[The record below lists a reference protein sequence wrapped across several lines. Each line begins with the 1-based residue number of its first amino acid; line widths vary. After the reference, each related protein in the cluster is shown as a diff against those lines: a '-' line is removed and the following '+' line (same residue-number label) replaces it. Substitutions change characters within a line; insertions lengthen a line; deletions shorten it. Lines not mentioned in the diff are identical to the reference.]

1 MSATKKLGLFD
12 STLLVSGSMIGS
24 GIFLVTSDMT
34 RQLGSGPLVLL
45 AWLLTGVITLMA
57 ALSFGELAAMMPN
70 AGGQYNFVTR
80 IYGKRMGFVYGWA
93 VFSVIQTGVIAAVAM
108 AFAKHLGIF
117 TWNHEKVVF
126 SVVLFGDGEC
136 EGGTTFKLLAGQ
148 LIAIGSIFLLTIIN
162 GLGIQEG
169 KWVQRIFTLAKLI
182 ALSALIMGGLY
193 VLFGGNLN
201 GVKNYFWENMS
212 SGASHFVS
220 QEVLNPPKT
229 QGISSNG
236 AQFHEVTPE
245 WKTLAGLGLLLAF
258 ASAMVGSLFSS
269 DAWQGITFM
278 SGEVENPSKT
288 IPKALLYGTFIV
300 TVVYCLANVA
310 YMAVLPLK
318 GLSWSDAM
326 AAVGPNG
333 LADNLVMGIAHA
345 DQDRV
350 GVAASSVLMGSTH
363 NAYAGLMGLIFMAT
377 LIIVSTFGCNN
388 GLILAG
394 SRLYKAMADHGLFF
408 KSAAKLNRKNVPA
421 NALWMQAFWASALC
435 LSGTYGDLLSY
446 CTFASLLFYIIT
458 VAGVMILRKREPDA
472 ERPYKVWGYP
482 YLPIIYL
489 ILAGFVS
496 LGIIVSQFSI
506 AITGIGIVALG
517 WPIYAIFSRRNQSAQ

>member
-1 MSATKKLGLFD
+1 MSATRKLGLFD

-126 SVVLFGDGEC
+126 SFVLF
-136 EGGTTFKLLAGQ
+136 GTTFKLLAGQ
-148 LIAIGSIFLLTIIN
+148 LIAIGSIFLLTLIN
-162 GLGIQEG
+162 SLGIQEG
-169 KWVQRIFTLAKLI
+169 KWIQRIFTLAKLI

-193 VLFGGNLN
+193 VLFGGSLN

-212 SGASHFVS
+212 SGASHFVPLD
-220 QEVLNPPKT
+220 ELNPIKPNVGSVGGT
-229 QGISSNG
+229 QL
-236 AQFHEVTPE
+236 HEVVPQ
-245 WKTLAGLGLLLAF
+245 WQSLAGIGLLLAF

-300 TVVYCLANVA
+300 TVVYCLANLA

-318 GLSWSDAM
+318 GLNLTDAM
-326 AAVGPNG
+326 ATVGPNG
-333 LADNLVMGIAHA
+333 LSDNLVLGISHA

-350 GVAASSVLMGSTH
+350 GVAASSVLMGSAQ
-363 NAYAGLMGLIFMAT
+363 NAEAGIMGLIFMAT

-394 SRLYKAMADHGLFF
+394 SRLYKAMADQGLFF

-458 VAGVMILRKREPDA
+458 VAGVLILRKREPDA

-489 ILAGFVS
+489 IVAGFVA

-517 WPIYAIFSRRNQSAQ
+517 WPIYSIFSRRNQST

>member
-1 MSATKKLGLFD
+1 MSATRKLGLFD

-126 SVVLFGDGEC
+126 SFVLF
-136 EGGTTFKLLAGQ
+136 GTTFKLLAGQ
-148 LIAIGSIFLLTIIN
+148 LIAIGSIFLLTLIN
-162 GLGIQEG
+162 SLGIQEG
-169 KWVQRIFTLAKLI
+169 KWIQRIFTLAKLI

-193 VLFGGNLN
+193 VLFGGSLN

-212 SGASHFVS
+212 SGASHFVPLD
-220 QEVLNPPKT
+220 ELNPLKPNVGSVGGT
-229 QGISSNG
+229 QL
-236 AQFHEVTPE
+236 HEVIPQ
-245 WKTLAGLGLLLAF
+245 WQSLAGIGLLLAF

-318 GLSWSDAM
+318 GLNLADAM

-333 LADNLVMGIAHA
+333 LSDNLVLGISHA

-350 GVAASSVLMGSTH
+350 GVAASSVLMGSAQ
-363 NAYAGLMGLIFMAT
+363 NAEAGLMGLIFMAT

-394 SRLYKAMADHGLFF
+394 SRLYKAMADQGLFF

-458 VAGVMILRKREPDA
+458 VAGVLILRKREPDA

-489 ILAGFVS
+489 IVAGFVA

-517 WPIYAIFSRRNQSAQ
+517 WPIYSIFSRRNQST

>member
-1 MSATKKLGLFD
+1 MSATRKLGLFD

-34 RQLGSGPLVLL
+34 RQLGSGPLVLF

-57 ALSFGELAAMMPN
+57 ALSFGELASMMPN

-126 SVVLFGDGEC
+126 SFVSF
-136 EGGTTFKLLAGQ
+136 GTTFKLLAGQ
-148 LIAIGSIFLLTIIN
+148 LIAIGSIFLLTLIN
-162 GLGIQEG
+162 SLGIQEG
-169 KWVQRIFTLAKLI
+169 KWIQRIFTLAKLI

-193 VLFGGNLN
+193 VLFGGSLN

-212 SGASHFVS
+212 SGASHFVTLD
-220 QEVLNPPKT
+220 ELNPLK
-229 QGISSNG
+229 SNVETFGG
-236 AQFHEVTPE
+236 AQLHEVIPQ
-245 WKTLAGLGLLLAF
+245 WQSLAGIGLLLAF

-318 GLSWSDAM
+318 GLNLTDAM

-333 LADNLVMGIAHA
+333 LSDNLVLGISHA

-350 GVAASSVLMGSTH
+350 GVAASSVLMGSAQ
-363 NAYAGLMGLIFMAT
+363 NAEAGLMGLIFMAT

-394 SRLYKAMADHGLFF
+394 SRLYKAMADQGLFF

-458 VAGVMILRKREPDA
+458 VAGVLILRKREPDA

-489 ILAGFVS
+489 IVAGFVA

-517 WPIYAIFSRRNQSAQ
+517 WPIYSIFSRRNQST

>member
-1 MSATKKLGLFD
+1 MSATRKLGLFD

-126 SVVLFGDGEC
+126 SFVLF
-136 EGGTTFKLLAGQ
+136 GTTFKLLAGQ
-148 LIAIGSIFLLTIIN
+148 LIAIGSIFLLTLIN
-162 GLGIQEG
+162 SLGIQEG
-169 KWVQRIFTLAKLI
+169 KWIQRIFTLAKLI

-193 VLFGGNLN
+193 VLFGGSLN

-212 SGASHFVS
+212 SGASHFVPLD
-220 QEVLNPPKT
+220 ELNPLKPNVGSVGGT
-229 QGISSNG
+229 QL
-236 AQFHEVTPE
+236 HEVIPQ
-245 WKTLAGLGLLLAF
+245 WQSLAGIGLLLAF

-288 IPKALLYGTFIV
+288 IPKALFYGTFIV

-318 GLSWSDAM
+318 GLNLTDAM
-326 AAVGPNG
+326 ATVGPNG
-333 LADNLVMGIAHA
+333 LADNLVLGISHA
-345 DQDRV
+345 EQDRV
-350 GVAASSVLMGSTH
+350 GVAASSVLMGSAQ
-363 NAYAGLMGLIFMAT
+363 NAEAGIMGLIFMAT

-394 SRLYKAMADHGLFF
+394 SRLYKAMADQGLFF

-458 VAGVMILRKREPDA
+458 VAGVLILRKREPDA

-489 ILAGFVS
+489 IVAGFVAI
-496 LGIIVSQFSI
+496 GIIVSQFSI

-517 WPIYAIFSRRNQSAQ
+517 WPIYSIFSRRNQST

>member
-1 MSATKKLGLFD
+1 MSATRKLGLFD

-57 ALSFGELAAMMPN
+57 ALSFGELASMMPN

-126 SVVLFGDGEC
+126 SFVLF
-136 EGGTTFKLLAGQ
+136 GTTFKLLAGQ
-148 LIAIGSIFLLTIIN
+148 LIAIGSIFLLTLIN
-162 GLGIQEG
+162 SLGIQEG
-169 KWVQRIFTLAKLI
+169 KWIQRIFTLAKLI

-193 VLFGGNLN
+193 VLFGGSLN
-201 GVKNYFWENMS
+201 GVKNYFWDNMS
-212 SGASHFVS
+212 SGASHFVPLD
-220 QEVLNPPKT
+220 ELNPLKPNVGSVGGT
-229 QGISSNG
+229 QL
-236 AQFHEVTPE
+236 HEVVPQ
-245 WKTLAGLGLLLAF
+245 WQSLAGIGLLLAF

-300 TVVYCLANVA
+300 TVVYCLVNVA

-318 GLSWSDAM
+318 GLNLTDAM
-326 AAVGPNG
+326 ATVGPNG
-333 LADNLVMGIAHA
+333 LADNLVLGISHA

-350 GVAASSVLMGSTH
+350 GVAASSVLMGSAQ
-363 NAYAGLMGLIFMAT
+363 NAEAGIMGLIFMAT

-394 SRLYKAMADHGLFF
+394 SRLYKAMADQGLFF

-458 VAGVMILRKREPDA
+458 VAGVLILRKREPNA

-489 ILAGFVS
+489 IVAGFVAI
-496 LGIIVSQFSI
+496 GIIVSQFSI

-517 WPIYAIFSRRNQSAQ
+517 WPIYSIFSRRNQST

>member
-1 MSATKKLGLFD
+1 MSATRKLGLFD

-126 SVVLFGDGEC
+126 SFVLFGA
-136 EGGTTFKLLAGQ
+136 TFKLLAGQ
-148 LIAIGSIFLLTIIN
+148 LIAIGSIFLLTLIN
-162 GLGIQEG
+162 SLGIQEG
-169 KWVQRIFTLAKLI
+169 KWIQRIFTLAKLI

-212 SGASHFVS
+212 SGASHFV
-220 QEVLNPPKT
+220 LLD
-229 QGISSNG
+229 SSAKNVNG
-236 AQFHEVTPE
+236 AQLHEVIPQ
-245 WKTLAGLGLLLAF
+245 WQSLAGIGLLLAF

-318 GLSWSDAM
+318 GLNLADAM

-333 LADNLVMGIAHA
+333 LSDNLVLGISHA

-350 GVAASSVLMGSTH
+350 GVAASSVLMGSAQ
-363 NAYAGLMGLIFMAT
+363 NAEAGLMGLIFMAT

-394 SRLYKAMADHGLFF
+394 SRLYKAMADQGLFF

-458 VAGVMILRKREPDA
+458 VAGVLILRKREPDA

-489 ILAGFVS
+489 IVAGFVA

-517 WPIYAIFSRRNQSAQ
+517 WPIYSIFSRRNQST

>member
-1 MSATKKLGLFD
+1 MSATRKLGLFD

-57 ALSFGELAAMMPN
+57 ALSFGELASMMPN

-126 SVVLFGDGEC
+126 SFVLFGA
-136 EGGTTFKLLAGQ
+136 TFKLLAGQ
-148 LIAIGSIFLLTIIN
+148 LIAIGSIFLLTLIN
-162 GLGIQEG
+162 SLGIQEG
-169 KWVQRIFTLAKLI
+169 KWIQRIFTLAKLI

-193 VLFGGNLN
+193 VLFGGSLN
-201 GVKNYFWENMS
+201 GVKNYFWDNMS
-212 SGASHFVS
+212 SGASHFV
-220 QEVLNPPKT
+220 LLD
-229 QGISSNG
+229 SSAKNVNG
-236 AQFHEVTPE
+236 AQLHEVISQ
-245 WKTLAGLGLLLAF
+245 WQSLAGIGLLLAF

-318 GLSWSDAM
+318 GLNLTDAM
-326 AAVGPNG
+326 ATVGPNG
-333 LADNLVMGIAHA
+333 LADNLVLGISHA

-350 GVAASSVLMGSTH
+350 GVAASSVLMGSAQ
-363 NAYAGLMGLIFMAT
+363 NAEAGIMGLIFMAT

-394 SRLYKAMADHGLFF
+394 SRLYKAMADQGLFF

-458 VAGVMILRKREPDA
+458 VAGVLILRKREPDA

-489 ILAGFVS
+489 IVAGFVA

-517 WPIYAIFSRRNQSAQ
+517 WPIYSIFSRRNQST

>member
-57 ALSFGELAAMMPN
+57 ALSFGELASMMPN

-126 SVVLFGDGEC
+126 SFVLF
-136 EGGTTFKLLAGQ
+136 GTTFKLLAGQ
-148 LIAIGSIFLLTIIN
+148 LIAIGSIFLLTLIN
-162 GLGIQEG
+162 SLGIQEG
-169 KWVQRIFTLAKLI
+169 KWIQRIFTLAKLI

-193 VLFGGNLN
+193 VLFGGSLN
-201 GVKNYFWENMS
+201 GVKNYFWDNMS
-212 SGASHFVS
+212 SGASHFVTLD
-220 QEVLNPPKT
+220 ELNPLKPNGDSLGGT
-229 QGISSNG
+229 QL
-236 AQFHEVTPE
+236 HEVIPQ
-245 WKTLAGLGLLLAF
+245 WQSLAGIGLLLAF

-318 GLSWSDAM
+318 GLNLTDAM

-333 LADNLVMGIAHA
+333 LSDNLVLGISHA

-350 GVAASSVLMGSTH
+350 GVAASSVLMGSAQ
-363 NAYAGLMGLIFMAT
+363 NAEAGLMGLIFMAT

-394 SRLYKAMADHGLFF
+394 SRLYKAMADQGLFF

-458 VAGVMILRKREPDA
+458 VAGVLILRKREPDA

-489 ILAGFVS
+489 IVAGFVA

-517 WPIYAIFSRRNQSAQ
+517 WPIYTIFSRRNQST

>member
-1 MSATKKLGLFD
+1 MSATRKLGLFD

-126 SVVLFGDGEC
+126 SFVLF
-136 EGGTTFKLLAGQ
+136 GTTFKLLAGQ
-148 LIAIGSIFLLTIIN
+148 LIAIGSIFLLTLIN
-162 GLGIQEG
+162 SLGIQEG
-169 KWVQRIFTLAKLI
+169 KWIQRIFTLAKLI

-193 VLFGGNLN
+193 VLFGGSLN

-212 SGASHFVS
+212 SGASHFV
-220 QEVLNPPKT
+220 LLY
-229 QGISSNG
+229 SSAKNVNG
-236 AQFHEVTPE
+236 AQLHEVIPQ
-245 WKTLAGLGLLLAF
+245 WQSLAGIGLLLAF

-318 GLSWSDAM
+318 GLNLAEAM

-333 LADNLVMGIAHA
+333 LSDNLVLGISHA

-350 GVAASSVLMGSTH
+350 GVAASSVLMGSAQ
-363 NAYAGLMGLIFMAT
+363 NAEAGLMGLIFMAT

-394 SRLYKAMADHGLFF
+394 SRLYKAMADQGLFF

-458 VAGVMILRKREPDA
+458 VAGVLILRKREPDA

-489 ILAGFVS
+489 IVAGFVA

-517 WPIYAIFSRRNQSAQ
+517 WPIYSIFSRRNQST

>member
-1 MSATKKLGLFD
+1 MSATRKLGLFD

-126 SVVLFGDGEC
+126 SFVLF
-136 EGGTTFKLLAGQ
+136 GTTFKLLAGQ
-148 LIAIGSIFLLTIIN
+148 LIAIGSIFLLTLIN
-162 GLGIQEG
+162 SLGIQEG
-169 KWVQRIFTLAKLI
+169 KWIQRIFTLAKLI

-193 VLFGGNLN
+193 VLFGGSLN

-212 SGASHFVS
+212 SGASHVVPLD
-220 QEVLNPPKT
+220 ELNPLKPN
-229 QGISSNG
+229 GDSLDG
-236 AQFHEVTPE
+236 AQLHEVIPQ
-245 WKTLAGLGLLLAF
+245 WQSLAGIGLLLAF

-288 IPKALLYGTFIV
+288 IPIALLYGTFIV

-318 GLSWSDAM
+318 GLNLADAM

-333 LADNLVMGIAHA
+333 LSDNLVLGISHA

-350 GVAASSVLMGSTH
+350 GVAASSVLMGSAQ
-363 NAYAGLMGLIFMAT
+363 NAEAGLMGLIFMAT

-394 SRLYKAMADHGLFF
+394 SRLYKAMADQGLFF

-458 VAGVMILRKREPDA
+458 VAGVLILRKREPDA

-489 ILAGFVS
+489 IVAGFVA

-517 WPIYAIFSRRNQSAQ
+517 WPIYSIFSRRNQST

>member
-126 SVVLFGDGEC
+126 SFACCGFS
-136 EGGTTFKLLAGQ
+136 FKLLAGQ
-148 LIAIGSIFLLTIIN
+148 LIAIGSIFLLTMIN
-162 GLGIQEG
+162 SLGIQEG

-182 ALSALIMGGLY
+182 ALGALIIGGLY

-212 SGASHFVS
+212 SGASHFVLLDS
-220 QEVLNPPKT
+220 NAKNV
-229 QGISSNG
+229 NG
-236 AQFHEVTPE
+236 AQITEVIPQ
-245 WKTLAGLGLLLAF
+245 WQSLAGIGLLLAF

-288 IPKALLYGTFIV
+288 IPKALQYGTFIV

-318 GLSWSDAM
+318 GLSLTDAM
-326 AAVGPNG
+326 AVVGPNG
-333 LADNLVMGIAHA
+333 LADNLVLGISHA

-350 GVAASSVLMGSTH
+350 GVAASSVLMGSSQD
-363 NAYAGLMGLIFMAT
+363 AYAGIVGLAFMAI

-408 KSAAKLNRKNVPA
+408 KSASKLNRKNVPA

-458 VAGVMILRKREPDA
+458 VAGVLILRKREPDA

-482 YLPIIYL
+482 FLPIAYL
-489 ILAGFVS
+489 VIAGFVAF
-496 LGIIVSQFSI
+496 GIIVSQFSI
-506 AITGIGIVALG
+506 AMTGIGIVALG
-517 WPIYAIFSRRNQSAQ
+517 WPIYLLFNQKNKTT

>member
-1 MSATKKLGLFD
+1 MSATRKLGLFD

-126 SVVLFGDGEC
+126 SFVLF
-136 EGGTTFKLLAGQ
+136 GTTFKLLAGQ
-148 LIAIGSIFLLTIIN
+148 LIAIGSIFLLTLIN
-162 GLGIQEG
+162 SLGIQEG
-169 KWVQRIFTLAKLI
+169 KWIQRIFTLAKLI

-193 VLFGGNLN
+193 VLFGGSLN

-212 SGASHFVS
+212 SGASHFVPLD
-220 QEVLNPPKT
+220 ELNPLKPNVGSVGGT
-229 QGISSNG
+229 QL
-236 AQFHEVTPE
+236 HEVIPQ
-245 WKTLAGLGLLLAF
+245 WQSLAGIGLLLAF

-318 GLSWSDAM
+318 GLNLTDAM
-326 AAVGPNG
+326 ATVGPNG
-333 LADNLVMGIAHA
+333 LADNLVLGISHA

-350 GVAASSVLMGSTH
+350 GVAASSVLMGSAQ
-363 NAYAGLMGLIFMAT
+363 NAEAGIMGLIFMAT

-394 SRLYKAMADHGLFF
+394 SRLYKAMADQGLFF

-458 VAGVMILRKREPDA
+458 VAGVLILRKREPDA

-489 ILAGFVS
+489 IVAGFVA

-517 WPIYAIFSRRNQSAQ
+517 WPIYSIFSRRNQST

>member
-1 MSATKKLGLFD
+1 
-12 STLLVSGSMIGS
+12 
-24 GIFLVTSDMT
+24 
-34 RQLGSGPLVLL
+34 
-45 AWLLTGVITLMA
+45 MA

-126 SVVLFGDGEC
+126 SFVLF
-136 EGGTTFKLLAGQ
+136 GTTFKLLAGQ
-148 LIAIGSIFLLTIIN
+148 LIAIGSIFLLTLIN
-162 GLGIQEG
+162 SLGIQEG
-169 KWVQRIFTLAKLI
+169 KWIQRIFTLAKLI

-212 SGASHFVS
+212 SGASHFV
-220 QEVLNPPKT
+220 LLD
-229 QGISSNG
+229 SSAKNVNG
-236 AQFHEVTPE
+236 AQLHEVIPQ
-245 WKTLAGLGLLLAF
+245 WQSLAGIGLLLAF

-318 GLSWSDAM
+318 GLNLADAM

-333 LADNLVMGIAHA
+333 LSDNLVLGISHA

-350 GVAASSVLMGSTH
+350 GVAASSVLMGSAQ
-363 NAYAGLMGLIFMAT
+363 NAEAGLMGLIFMAT

-394 SRLYKAMADHGLFF
+394 SRLYKAMADQGLFF

-458 VAGVMILRKREPDA
+458 VAGVLILRKREPDA

-489 ILAGFVS
+489 IVAGFVA

-517 WPIYAIFSRRNQSAQ
+517 WPIYSIFSRRNQST

>member
-1 MSATKKLGLFD
+1 
-12 STLLVSGSMIGS
+12 
-24 GIFLVTSDMT
+24 
-34 RQLGSGPLVLL
+34 
-45 AWLLTGVITLMA
+45 
-57 ALSFGELAAMMPN
+57 
-70 AGGQYNFVTR
+70 
-80 IYGKRMGFVYGWA
+80 MGFVYGWA

-126 SVVLFGDGEC
+126 SFVLF
-136 EGGTTFKLLAGQ
+136 GTTFKLLAGQ
-148 LIAIGSIFLLTIIN
+148 LIAIGSIFLLTLIN
-162 GLGIQEG
+162 SLGIQEG
-169 KWVQRIFTLAKLI
+169 KWIQRIFTLAKLI

-212 SGASHFVS
+212 SGASHFV
-220 QEVLNPPKT
+220 LLD
-229 QGISSNG
+229 SSAKNVNG
-236 AQFHEVTPE
+236 AQLHEVIPQ
-245 WKTLAGLGLLLAF
+245 WQSLAGIGLLLAF

-318 GLSWSDAM
+318 GLNLAEAM

-333 LADNLVMGIAHA
+333 LSDNLVLGISHA

-350 GVAASSVLMGSTH
+350 GVAASSVLMGSAQ
-363 NAYAGLMGLIFMAT
+363 NAEAGLMGLIFMAT

-394 SRLYKAMADHGLFF
+394 SRLYKAMADQGLFF

-458 VAGVMILRKREPDA
+458 VAGVLILRKREPDA

-489 ILAGFVS
+489 IVAGFVA

-517 WPIYAIFSRRNQSAQ
+517 WPIYSIFSRRNQST

>member
-1 MSATKKLGLFD
+1 MSATRKLGLFD

-126 SVVLFGDGEC
+126 SFVLF
-136 EGGTTFKLLAGQ
+136 GTTFKLLAGQ
-148 LIAIGSIFLLTIIN
+148 LIAIGSIFLLTLIN
-162 GLGIQEG
+162 SLGIQEG
-169 KWVQRIFTLAKLI
+169 KWIQRIFTLAKLI

-193 VLFGGNLN
+193 VLFGGSLN
-201 GVKNYFWENMS
+201 GVKNYFWDNMS
-212 SGASHFVS
+212 SGASHFVPLD
-220 QEVLNPPKT
+220 ELNPIKPNVGSVGGT
-229 QGISSNG
+229 QL
-236 AQFHEVTPE
+236 HEVVPQ
-245 WKTLAGLGLLLAF
+245 WQSLAGIGLLLAF

-318 GLSWSDAM
+318 GLNLTDAM
-326 AAVGPNG
+326 ATVGPNG
-333 LADNLVMGIAHA
+333 LSDNLVLGISHA

-350 GVAASSVLMGSTH
+350 GVAASSVLMGSAQ
-363 NAYAGLMGLIFMAT
+363 NAEAGIMGLIFMAT

-394 SRLYKAMADHGLFF
+394 SRLYKAMADQGLFF
-408 KSAAKLNRKNVPA
+408 KSAAKLNLKNVPA

-458 VAGVMILRKREPDA
+458 VAGVLILRKREPDA

-489 ILAGFVS
+489 IVAGFVA

-517 WPIYAIFSRRNQSAQ
+517 WPIYSIFSRRNQST

>member
-1 MSATKKLGLFD
+1 MSATRKLGLFD

-126 SVVLFGDGEC
+126 SFVLF
-136 EGGTTFKLLAGQ
+136 GTTFKLLAGQ
-148 LIAIGSIFLLTIIN
+148 LIAIGSIFLLTLIN
-162 GLGIQEG
+162 SLGIQEG
-169 KWVQRIFTLAKLI
+169 KWIQRIFTLAKLI

-193 VLFGGNLN
+193 VLFGGSLN
-201 GVKNYFWENMS
+201 GVKNYFWDNMS
-212 SGASHFVS
+212 SGASHFVPLD
-220 QEVLNPPKT
+220 ELNPLKPNVGSVGGT
-229 QGISSNG
+229 QL
-236 AQFHEVTPE
+236 HEVIPQ
-245 WKTLAGLGLLLAF
+245 WQSLAGIGLLLAF

-300 TVVYCLANVA
+300 TVVYCLANLA

-318 GLSWSDAM
+318 GLNLTDAM
-326 AAVGPNG
+326 ATVGSNG
-333 LADNLVMGIAHA
+333 LSDNLVLGISHA

-350 GVAASSVLMGSTH
+350 GVAASSVLMGSAQ
-363 NAYAGLMGLIFMAT
+363 NAEAGIMGLIFMAT

-394 SRLYKAMADHGLFF
+394 SRLYKAMADQGLFF

-458 VAGVMILRKREPDA
+458 VAGVLILRKREPDA

-489 ILAGFVS
+489 IVAGFVAI
-496 LGIIVSQFSI
+496 GIIVSQFSI

-517 WPIYAIFSRRNQSAQ
+517 WPIYSIFSRRNQST

>member
-1 MSATKKLGLFD
+1 MSATRKLGLFD

-57 ALSFGELAAMMPN
+57 ALSFGELASMMPN

-126 SVVLFGDGEC
+126 SFVLFGA
-136 EGGTTFKLLAGQ
+136 TFKLLAGQ
-148 LIAIGSIFLLTIIN
+148 LIAIGSIFLLTLIN
-162 GLGIQEG
+162 SLGIQEG
-169 KWVQRIFTLAKLI
+169 KWIQRIFTLAKLI

-212 SGASHFVS
+212 SGASHFV
-220 QEVLNPPKT
+220 LLD
-229 QGISSNG
+229 SSAKNVNG
-236 AQFHEVTPE
+236 AQLHEVVPQ
-245 WKTLAGLGLLLAF
+245 WQSLAGIGLLLAF

-318 GLSWSDAM
+318 GLNLADAM
-326 AAVGPNG
+326 AAVGPSG
-333 LADNLVMGIAHA
+333 LSDNLVLGISHA

-350 GVAASSVLMGSTH
+350 GVAASSVLMGSAQ
-363 NAYAGLMGLIFMAT
+363 NAEAGLMGLIFMAT

-394 SRLYKAMADHGLFF
+394 SRLYKAMADQGLFF

-458 VAGVMILRKREPDA
+458 VAGVLILRKREPDA

-489 ILAGFVS
+489 IVAGFVA

-517 WPIYAIFSRRNQSAQ
+517 WPIYSIFSRRNQST

>member
-1 MSATKKLGLFD
+1 MSATRKLGLFD

-57 ALSFGELAAMMPN
+57 ALSFGELASMMPN

-126 SVVLFGDGEC
+126 SFVSF
-136 EGGTTFKLLAGQ
+136 GTTFKLLAGQ
-148 LIAIGSIFLLTIIN
+148 LIAIGSIFLLTLIN
-162 GLGIQEG
+162 SLGIQEG
-169 KWVQRIFTLAKLI
+169 KWIQRIFTLAKLI

-212 SGASHFVS
+212 SGASHFVTLD
-220 QEVLNPPKT
+220 ELNPLK
-229 QGISSNG
+229 SNVETFGG
-236 AQFHEVTPE
+236 AQLHEVIPQ
-245 WKTLAGLGLLLAF
+245 WQSLAGIGLLLAF

-318 GLSWSDAM
+318 GLNLTDAM

-333 LADNLVMGIAHA
+333 LSDNLVLGISHA

-350 GVAASSVLMGSTH
+350 GVAASSVLMGSAQ
-363 NAYAGLMGLIFMAT
+363 NAEAGLMGLIFMAT

-394 SRLYKAMADHGLFF
+394 SRLYKAMADQGLFF

-458 VAGVMILRKREPDA
+458 VAGVLILRKREPDA

-489 ILAGFVS
+489 IVAGFVA

-517 WPIYAIFSRRNQSAQ
+517 WPIYSIFSRRNQST

>member
-1 MSATKKLGLFD
+1 MSATRKLGLFD

-57 ALSFGELAAMMPN
+57 ALSFGELASMMPN

-126 SVVLFGDGEC
+126 SFVLF
-136 EGGTTFKLLAGQ
+136 GTTFKLLAGQ
-148 LIAIGSIFLLTIIN
+148 LLAIGSIFLLTLIN
-162 GLGIQEG
+162 SLGIQEG
-169 KWVQRIFTLAKLI
+169 KWIQRIFTLAKLI

-212 SGASHFVS
+212 SGASHFV
-220 QEVLNPPKT
+220 LLD
-229 QGISSNG
+229 SSAKNVNG
-236 AQFHEVTPE
+236 AQLHEVIPQ
-245 WKTLAGLGLLLAF
+245 WQSLAGIGLLLAF

-318 GLSWSDAM
+318 GLNLADAM

-333 LADNLVMGIAHA
+333 LSDNLVLGISHA

-350 GVAASSVLMGSTH
+350 GVAASSVLMGSAQ
-363 NAYAGLMGLIFMAT
+363 NAEAGIMGLIFMAT

-394 SRLYKAMADHGLFF
+394 SRLYKAMADQDLFF

-458 VAGVMILRKREPDA
+458 VAGVLILRKREPDA

-489 ILAGFVS
+489 IVAGFVA

-517 WPIYAIFSRRNQSAQ
+517 WPIYTIFSRRNQST

>member
-1 MSATKKLGLFD
+1 MSATRKLGLFD

-57 ALSFGELAAMMPN
+57 ALSFGELASMMPN

-126 SVVLFGDGEC
+126 SFELF
-136 EGGTTFKLLAGQ
+136 GTTFKLIAGQ
-148 LIAIGSIFLLTIIN
+148 LIAIGSIFLLTLIN
-162 GLGIQEG
+162 SLGIQEG
-169 KWVQRIFTLAKLI
+169 KWIQRIFTLAKLI

-193 VLFGGNLN
+193 VLFGGSLN

-220 QEVLNPPKT
+220 PDDLNPLK
-229 QGISSNG
+229 SNVETVGG
-236 AQFHEVTPE
+236 AQLHEVIPQ
-245 WKTLAGLGLLLAF
+245 WQSLAGIGLLLAF

-318 GLSWSDAM
+318 GLDLTDAM
-326 AAVGPNG
+326 ATVGPNG
-333 LADNLVMGIAHA
+333 LVDNLVLGISHA

-350 GVAASSVLMGSTH
+350 GVAASSVLMGSAQ
-363 NAYAGLMGLIFMAT
+363 NAEAGLMGLIFMAT

-458 VAGVMILRKREPDA
+458 VAGVLILRKREPEA

-482 YLPIIYL
+482 FLPIAYL
-489 ILAGFVS
+489 VIAGFVAF
-496 LGIIVSQFSI
+496 GIIVSQFSI
-506 AITGIGIVALG
+506 AMTGIGIVALG
-517 WPIYAIFSRRNQSAQ
+517 WPIYLLFNKKNKTT

>member
-1 MSATKKLGLFD
+1 MSATRKLGLFD

-126 SVVLFGDGEC
+126 SFVLF
-136 EGGTTFKLLAGQ
+136 GTTFKLLAGQ
-148 LIAIGSIFLLTIIN
+148 LIAIGSIFLLTLIN
-162 GLGIQEG
+162 SLGIQEG
-169 KWVQRIFTLAKLI
+169 KWIQRIFTLAKLI

-193 VLFGGNLN
+193 VLFGGSLN
-201 GVKNYFWENMS
+201 GVKNYFWDNMS
-212 SGASHFVS
+212 SGASHFVPLD
-220 QEVLNPPKT
+220 ELNPIKPNVGSVGGT
-229 QGISSNG
+229 QL
-236 AQFHEVTPE
+236 HEVVPQ
-245 WKTLAGLGLLLAF
+245 WQSLAGIGLLLAF

-300 TVVYCLANVA
+300 TVVYCLANLA

-318 GLSWSDAM
+318 GLNLTDAM
-326 AAVGPNG
+326 ATVGPNG
-333 LADNLVMGIAHA
+333 LSDNLVLGISHA

-350 GVAASSVLMGSTH
+350 GVAASSVLMGSAQ
-363 NAYAGLMGLIFMAT
+363 NAEAGIMGLIFMAT

-394 SRLYKAMADHGLFF
+394 SRLYKAMADQGLFF

-458 VAGVMILRKREPDA
+458 VAGVLILRKREPDA

-489 ILAGFVS
+489 IVAGFVA

-517 WPIYAIFSRRNQSAQ
+517 WPIYSIFSSRNQST

>member
-1 MSATKKLGLFD
+1 MSATRKLGLFD

-126 SVVLFGDGEC
+126 SFVLF
-136 EGGTTFKLLAGQ
+136 GTTFKLLAGQ
-148 LIAIGSIFLLTIIN
+148 LIAIGSIFLLTLIN
-162 GLGIQEG
+162 SLGIQEG
-169 KWVQRIFTLAKLI
+169 KWIQRIFTLAKLI

-193 VLFGGNLN
+193 VLFGGSLN
-201 GVKNYFWENMS
+201 GVKNYFWDNMS
-212 SGASHFVS
+212 SGASHFVPLD
-220 QEVLNPPKT
+220 ELNPIKPNVGSVGGT
-229 QGISSNG
+229 QL
-236 AQFHEVTPE
+236 HEVVPQ
-245 WKTLAGLGLLLAF
+245 WQSLAGIGLLLAF

-318 GLSWSDAM
+318 GLNLTDAM
-326 AAVGPNG
+326 ATVGPNG
-333 LADNLVMGIAHA
+333 LSDNLVLGISHA

-350 GVAASSVLMGSTH
+350 GVAASSVLMGSAQ
-363 NAYAGLMGLIFMAT
+363 NAEAGIMGLIFMAT

-394 SRLYKAMADHGLFF
+394 SRLYKAMADQGLFF

-458 VAGVMILRKREPDA
+458 VAGVLILRKREPDA

-489 ILAGFVS
+489 IVAGFVA

-517 WPIYAIFSRRNQSAQ
+517 WPIYSIFSRRNQST

>member
-1 MSATKKLGLFD
+1 MSATRKLGLFD

-126 SVVLFGDGEC
+126 SFVLF
-136 EGGTTFKLLAGQ
+136 GTTFKLLAGQ
-148 LIAIGSIFLLTIIN
+148 LIAIGSIFLLTLIN
-162 GLGIQEG
+162 SLGIQEG
-169 KWVQRIFTLAKLI
+169 KWIQRIFTLAKLI

-193 VLFGGNLN
+193 VLFGGSLN

-212 SGASHFVS
+212 SGASHFV
-220 QEVLNPPKT
+220 LLD
-229 QGISSNG
+229 SSAKNVNG
-236 AQFHEVTPE
+236 AQLHEVIPQ
-245 WKTLAGLGLLLAF
+245 WQSLAGIGLLLAF

-318 GLSWSDAM
+318 GLNLAEAM

-333 LADNLVMGIAHA
+333 LSDNLVLGISHA

-350 GVAASSVLMGSTH
+350 GVAASSVLMGSAQ
-363 NAYAGLMGLIFMAT
+363 NAEAGLMGLIFMAT

-394 SRLYKAMADHGLFF
+394 SRLYKAMADQGLFF

-458 VAGVMILRKREPDA
+458 VAGVLILRKREPDA

-489 ILAGFVS
+489 IFAGFVA

-517 WPIYAIFSRRNQSAQ
+517 WPIYSIFSRRNQST

>member
-1 MSATKKLGLFD
+1 
-12 STLLVSGSMIGS
+12 
-24 GIFLVTSDMT
+24 MT

-57 ALSFGELAAMMPN
+57 ALSFGELASMMPN

-126 SVVLFGDGEC
+126 SFELF
-136 EGGTTFKLLAGQ
+136 GTTFKLIAGQ
-148 LIAIGSIFLLTIIN
+148 LIAIGSIFLLTLIN
-162 GLGIQEG
+162 SLGIQEG
-169 KWVQRIFTLAKLI
+169 KWIQRIFTLAKLI

-193 VLFGGNLN
+193 VLFGGSLN

-220 QEVLNPPKT
+220 PDDLNPLK
-229 QGISSNG
+229 SNVETVGG
-236 AQFHEVTPE
+236 AQLHEVIPQ
-245 WKTLAGLGLLLAF
+245 WQSLAGIGLLLAF

-300 TVVYCLANVA
+300 TVVYSLANVA

-318 GLSWSDAM
+318 GLDLTDAM
-326 AAVGPNG
+326 ATVGPNG
-333 LADNLVMGIAHA
+333 LVDNLVLGISHA

-350 GVAASSVLMGSTH
+350 GVAASSVLMGSAQ
-363 NAYAGLMGLIFMAT
+363 NAEAGLMGLIFMAT

-458 VAGVMILRKREPDA
+458 VAGVLILRKREPEA

-489 ILAGFVS
+489 IVAGFVA

-517 WPIYAIFSRRNQSAQ
+517 WPIYSIFSRRNQST